1 VNCGLNGLTA
11 TQLKSFSGEYVK
23 GLYQTKI
30 CLLKASRGVG
40 TTLLGSRFSCWCW
53 ACNDQLVLK
62 DVAEQ
67 TKSLNSFD
75 DLLKLADDAV
85 YAAKRNGRNC
95 VSIVQDI

>member
-1 VNCGLNGLTA
+1 
-11 TQLKSFSGEYVK
+11 
-23 GLYQTKI
+23 
-30 CLLKASRGVG
+30 
-40 TTLLGSRFSCWCW
+40 
-53 ACNDQLVLK
+53 VLK